1 MENTTKVITGKVR
14 LSYANIFTPK
24 AMEGSTDEKYS
35 CCLLIDKNDKPTVNK
50 INKAIEAA
58 KAKGKSEKWNGKIP
72 GGLKLPL
79 RDGEERSD
87 EHPEYDG
94 MYFIN
99 ANNKQ
104 KPGVLKV
111 ENGNKEEV
119 LDPTEV
125 YSGCYA
131 LVSISFYPFN
141 SNGNKGIACSL
152 NNILKVADGEPLG
165 GVTVDAET
173 DFGGIDVS
181 EYASEEVGEDF
192 LD

>member
-1 MENTTKVITGKVR
+1 MI
-14 LSYANIFTPK
+14 
-24 AMEGSTDEKYS
+24 
-35 CCLLIDKNDKPTVNK
+35 
-50 INKAIEAA
+50 
-58 KAKGKSEKWNGKIP
+58 
-72 GGLKLPL
+72 
-79 RDGEERSD
+79 
-87 EHPEYDG
+87 

-104 KPGVLKV
+104 KPGVLKAI
-111 ENGNKEEV
+111 NGVKEEV

-125 YSGCYA
+125 YSGCHA
-131 LVSISFYPFN
+131 LASISFYAFN

-173 DFGGIDVS
+173 DFGDIDVS

-192 LD
+192 LE